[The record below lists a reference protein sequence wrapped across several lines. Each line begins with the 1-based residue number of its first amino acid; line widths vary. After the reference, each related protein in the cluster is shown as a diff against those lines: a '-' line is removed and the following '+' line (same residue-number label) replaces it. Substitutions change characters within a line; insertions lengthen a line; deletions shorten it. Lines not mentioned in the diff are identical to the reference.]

1 VERPRYALRT
11 SPGEVWRVGRAPDP
25 WVWTDW
31 RYAERGRFPGRWDSP
46 DGSYRTVYAGSTPL
60 ACLVELLAPF
70 RPDPAVVDELAAIQ
84 EDEADASLHP
94 TVTPGRLDDAWF
106 AARRLGRA
114 VLTGTYCDVTHSS
127 TIAALRP
134 RFLDAALR
142 CGLADLDAAALQD
155 ARPRELTQAI
165 GRALY
170 EETEGGRAVL
180 DGIRFPSRHGR
191 ELELWAVFERAS
203 DGRHSARLTEATA
216 RPLVADHPVVR
227 SAAALH
233 GVRVG

>member
-1 VERPRYALRT
+1 MERPRPALRAA
-11 SPGEVWRVGRAPDP
+11 PGGVWRVGRAPDP
-25 WVWTDW
+25 WSWTDW

-46 DGSYRTVYAGSTPL
+46 DGSYRTIYAGSTPH

-70 RPDPAVVDELAAIQ
+70 RPDPAVADELAAIR

-94 TVTPGRLDDAWF
+94 TVAPGCLDDSWF
-106 AARRLGRA
+106 GARRLARA

-134 RFLDAALR
+134 RFLDQAR
-142 CGLADLDAAALQD
+142 RHGLADLDAAALQD

-170 EETEGGRAVL
+170 EETEGGRAVV

-191 ELELWAVFERAS
+191 DLELWAVFERAS
-203 DGRHSARLTEATA
+203 DGGRSGRLEEATVH
-216 RPLVADHPVVR
+216 PLPADHPAVL
-227 SAAALH
+227 SAAALQ
-233 GVRVG
+233 GVRIG

>member
-1 VERPRYALRT
+1 MERPRYALRT

-31 RYAERGRFPGRWDSP
+31 RYAERGRFRGRWDSP

-94 TVTPGRLDDAWF
+94 TVAP
-106 AARRLGRA
+106 
-114 VLTGTYCDVTHSS
+114 
-127 TIAALRP
+127 
-134 RFLDAALR
+134 
-142 CGLADLDAAALQD
+142 
-155 ARPRELTQAI
+155 
-165 GRALY
+165 
-170 EETEGGRAVL
+170 
-180 DGIRFPSRHGR
+180 
-191 ELELWAVFERAS
+191 
-203 DGRHSARLTEATA
+203 
-216 RPLVADHPVVR
+216 R

>member
-1 VERPRYALRT
+1 MERSRYALRAA
-11 SPGEVWRVGRAPDP
+11 PGEVWRVGRAPDP
-25 WVWTDW
+25 WSWTDW
-31 RYAERGRFPGRWDSP
+31 RYADRGRFPGRWDSP
-46 DGSYRTVYAGSTPL
+46 DGSYRTIYAGSTPQ

-70 RPDPAVVDELAAIQ
+70 RPDPAVVDELAAIH

-94 TVTPGRLDDAWF
+94 TVAPGRLDDSWF
-106 AARRLGRA
+106 RARRLGRA
-114 VLTGTYCDVTHSS
+114 VLTGTYCDVTHSA
-127 TIAALRP
+127 TIAALRS
-134 RFLDAALR
+134 RFLARAR
-142 CGLADLDAAALQD
+142 QHGLADLDAAALQD

-203 DGRHSARLTEATA
+203 DGVRSGRLTEATA
-216 RPLVADHPVVR
+216 HPLPVDHPAVV

-233 GVRVG
+233 GVRIG

>member
-1 VERPRYALRT
+1 VEGSRYALRT
-11 SPGEVWRVGRAPDP
+11 APGEVWRVGRAPDP

-46 DGSYRTVYAGSTPL
+46 DGSYRTIYAATTPY

-70 RPDPAVVDELAAIQ
+70 RPDPAVGDELAAIR
-84 EDEADASLHP
+84 EDEADASSHP
-94 TVTPGRLDDAWF
+94 TVEPGHLDDSWF
-106 AARRLGRA
+106 GVRRLGRA

-127 TIAALRP
+127 TTATLRP
-134 RFLDAALR
+134 RFLDPAR
-142 CGLADLDAAALQD
+142 QHGLMDLDAAALQD
-155 ARPRELTQAI
+155 ARPRVLTQAI

-170 EETEGGRAVL
+170 EETEGGRALL

-191 ELELWAVFERAS
+191 DLELWAVFERAS
-203 DGRHSARLTEATA
+203 DGSRSGRLTEATVH
-216 RPLVADHPVVR
+216 PLPADHPAVR

-233 GVRVG
+233 GLRIG